1 MKNINQIIDLILIS
15 LTMLLVGYSI
25 GKSHQ
30 LSYLLIFMGIITI
43 MGLSSLIL
51 IKIIEAKRNEKF

>member
-1 MKNINQIIDLILIS
+1 MAQNRNKLIDLILIS

-30 LSYLLIFMGIITI
+30 LSYLLIFMGIII
-43 MGLSSLIL
+43 IIGLSSLIL
-51 IKIIEAKRNEKF
+51 IKIIETKRK